1 MAEIRL
7 EKSKWRKF
15 CDKYPQ
21 ISEEWDY
28 EKNDTSPD
36 KVSCGSNKRVWWKC
50 HKCGYGWQATPN
62 TRTSGCGCPC
72 CAGRVVVPGINDLAS
87 KKPELLKDWNYEK
100 NTVSP
105 KEVTCGSNKKVW
117 WKCHKCGYEWQTSL
131 HNRTGNNRT
140 GCPKCSRTHRSETQ
154 K

>member
-1 MAEIRL
+1 MGYIVQNAFIPHNMGGRYVRAVIYREQHFFLVVDCCRCEHLFARNLPEIR
-7 EKSKWRKF
+7 
-15 CDKYPQ
+15 
-21 ISEEWDY
+21 
-28 EKNDTSPD
+28 
-36 KVSCGSNKRVWWKC
+36 
-50 HKCGYGWQATPN
+50 PN
-62 TRTSGCGCPC
+62 RRAHGLQGCLRETLVV
-72 CAGRVVVPGINDLAS
+72 AGRVVVPGINDLAS

-105 KEVTCGSNKKVW
+105 KEVTCGSHKKVW
-117 WKCHKCGYEWQTSL
+117 WKCHKCGYEWQTTP